1 MSIQSRRNALFK
13 SSISIKSIGNS
24 FQKFSQG
31 LRSARKNADE
41 IIKTSRKKNTFK
53 SKLTRNDNLFFRK
66 RQENIKRKNREDE
79 LEASSTQGVPKTQGS
94 ILAKSTR
101 GFLGRMLD
109 FIGILLIGWAIQ
121 NLPKIISGI
130 NGLIKRISSVT
141 GILSLFVDGI
151 KFVLGGIGTLLQN
164 AISSLLRFDFLTQ
177 KKEVESGLESANT
190 GLAQARNELN
200 TAASDFQQPESYG
213 LPNPP
218 GFDLDN
224 KQESQSKDDAKGD
237 LSMGDGLEG
246 QESSELTQVK
256 KEFSDKIDESQEE
269 EEGEE
274 VVQGEAEDV
283 EGVRGDLESFL
294 TESESGGGEG
304 GGSSESPSGGADVAD
319 PTDELKKKQK
329 EALSYPKRNT
339 GRNRNRNRSSSFLGT
354 PDSVDNISQS
364 VTPESSTML
373 ASVGT
378 YDPDFEGGQD
388 GSRKVNLSSLVNPSK
403 KEVNIKTDRK
413 SKNKVMIIEK
423 PVQTA
428 SSGGGGMSGS
438 GSSSSIPEVN
448 DEKLLMKMQSTSTL
462 KYT

>member
-1 MSIQSRRNALFK
+1 MSIQSRRNSLFK
-13 SSISIKSIGNS
+13 SSISIKSIGDS
-24 FQKFSQG
+24 IQKFSEG

-41 IIKTSRKKNTFK
+41 TIKTSRQKNIFK
-53 SKLTRNDNLFFRK
+53 SKLIRNDNLFFRK
-66 RQENIKRKNREDE
+66 RQENIKRKDREDE

-224 KQESQSKDDAKGD
+224 KQEAQSKDDAKGD
-237 LSMGDGLEG
+237 LSMGDGLGE
-246 QESSELTQVK
+246 QESSEK
-256 KEFSDKIDESQEE
+256 
-269 EEGEE
+269 
-274 VVQGEAEDV
+274 V
-283 EGVRGDLESFL
+283 EL
-294 TESESGGGEG
+294 
-304 GGSSESPSGGADVAD
+304 
-319 PTDELKKKQK
+319 
-329 EALSYPKRNT
+329 
-339 GRNRNRNRSSSFLGT
+339 
-354 PDSVDNISQS
+354 
-364 VTPESSTML
+364 
-373 ASVGT
+373 
-378 YDPDFEGGQD
+378 
-388 GSRKVNLSSLVNPSK
+388 
-403 KEVNIKTDRK
+403 
-413 SKNKVMIIEK
+413 
-423 PVQTA
+423 
-428 SSGGGGMSGS
+428 
-438 GSSSSIPEVN
+438 
-448 DEKLLMKMQSTSTL
+448 
-462 KYT
+462 

>member
-13 SSISIKSIGNS
+13 SSISIKSIGDS
-24 FQKFSQG
+24 IQKFSEG

-41 IIKTSRKKNTFK
+41 TIKTSRQKNIFK
-53 SKLTRNDNLFFRK
+53 SKLIRNDNLFFRK
-66 RQENIKRKNREDE
+66 RQENIKRKDREDE

-164 AISSLLRFDFLTQ
+164 AISSLLRFDFLSQ
-177 KKEVESGLESANT
+177 KKEVESGLESANS

-224 KQESQSKDDAKGD
+224 KQEAQSKDDAKGD
-237 LSMGDGLEG
+237 LSMGDGLGE
-246 QESSELTQVK
+246 QESSELTEVK
-256 KEFSDKIDESQEE
+256 KEFSDKLEENQE

-274 VVQGEAEDV
+274 VVQGEADDV
-283 EGVRGDLESFL
+283 EGVQSDLESFL
-294 TESESGGGEG
+294 TEAEGGGGGEG
-304 GGSSESPSGGADVAD
+304 GGSSSPSGGADVAD

-428 SSGGGGMSGS
+428 SSGGGGMSRG

>member
-1 MSIQSRRNALFK
+1 
-13 SSISIKSIGNS
+13 
-24 FQKFSQG
+24 
-31 LRSARKNADE
+31 
-41 IIKTSRKKNTFK
+41 
-53 SKLTRNDNLFFRK
+53 
-66 RQENIKRKNREDE
+66 
-79 LEASSTQGVPKTQGS
+79 
-94 ILAKSTR
+94 
-101 GFLGRMLD
+101 MLD

-164 AISSLLRFDFLTQ
+164 AISSLLRFDFLSQ
-177 KKEVESGLESANT
+177 KKEVESGLESANS

-200 TAASDFQQPESYG
+200 TAASEFQQPESYG

-224 KQESQSKDDAKGD
+224 KQEAQSKDDAKGD
-237 LSMGDGLEG
+237 LSMGDGLGEQEPSKLPELKKQISDKLEEG
-246 QESSELTQVK
+246 Q
-256 KEFSDKIDESQEE
+256 E

-283 EGVRGDLESFL
+283 EGVQSDLESFL
-294 TESESGGGEG
+294 TESESGGGGG
-304 GGSSESPSGGADVAD
+304 GGSSASPSGGADVAD
-319 PTDELKKKQK
+319 PTEELKKKQK

-428 SSGGGGMSGS
+428 SSGGGGMSGG

>member
-13 SSISIKSIGNS
+13 SSISIKSIGDS
-24 FQKFSQG
+24 IQKFSEG

-41 IIKTSRKKNTFK
+41 TIKTSRQKNIFK
-53 SKLTRNDNLFFRK
+53 SKLIRNDNLFFRK
-66 RQENIKRKNREDE
+66 RQENIKRKDREDE

-237 LSMGDGLEG
+237 LSMGDSLEG

-339 GRNRNRNRSSSFLGT
+339 GRNRNRSSSFLGT

>member
-13 SSISIKSIGNS
+13 SSISIKSIGDS
-24 FQKFSQG
+24 IQKFSEG

-41 IIKTSRKKNTFK
+41 TIKTSRQKNIFK
-53 SKLTRNDNLFFRK
+53 SKLIRNDNLFFRK
-66 RQENIKRKNREDE
+66 RQENIKRKDREDE

-164 AISSLLRFDFLTQ
+164 AISSLLRFDFLSQ

-190 GLAQARNELN
+190 SLAQARNELN

-224 KQESQSKDDAKGD
+224 KQEAQSKDDAKGD
-237 LSMGDGLEG
+237 LSMDDGLG
-246 QESSELTQVK
+246 AQEPSELTDAKNELSEKVN
-256 KEFSDKIDESQEE
+256 ESQEE
-269 EEGEE
+269 EEDE
-274 VVQGEAEDV
+274 VVQGDADDV
-283 EGVRGDLESFL
+283 EGVQSDLESFL
-294 TESESGGGEG
+294 TESEGGGGE

-339 GRNRNRNRSSSFLGT
+339 ERNRNRNRSSSFLGT

-373 ASVGT
+373 ASVGS

-388 GSRKVNLSSLVNPSK
+388 GSRKVNLSSLVTPSK
-403 KEVNIKTDRK
+403 KEVNIQTDRK
-413 SKNKVMIIEK
+413 SKNRVMIIEK

>member
-13 SSISIKSIGNS
+13 SSISIKSIGDS
-24 FQKFSQG
+24 IQKFSEG

-41 IIKTSRKKNTFK
+41 TIKTSRQKNIFK
-53 SKLTRNDNLFFRK
+53 SKLIRNDNLFFRK
-66 RQENIKRKNREDE
+66 RQENIKRKDREDE

-177 KKEVESGLESANT
+177 KKEVESGLESANS

-200 TAASDFQQPESYG
+200 TAASEFQQPESYG

-224 KQESQSKDDAKGD
+224 KQEAQSKDDAKGD
-237 LSMGDGLEG
+237 LSMGDGLGE
-246 QESSELTQVK
+246 QESPELTDAK
-256 KEFSDKIDESQEE
+256 NELSEKIDESQG

-283 EGVRGDLESFL
+283 EGVQSDLESFL

-304 GGSSESPSGGADVAD
+304 GGSSSSPSGGADVAD
-319 PTDELKKKQK
+319 PTEELKKKQK

-428 SSGGGGMSGS
+428 SSGGGGMSGG